1 LAAAPSVPAGL
12 TATND
17 NPLDNTSAAL
27 FGQLAWHV
35 TDALAIQP
43 GVRLN
48 YDTKEGLYASVVT
61 NGEGQLVTFA
71 SADPRIV
78 AQRGVLAP
86 QRFEAA
92 YSAWNLSYDLN
103 VSYKL
108 AADVLAYA
116 TYARSFKS
124 GGVNLNGVPAD
135 ANGNPILAAATVK
148 PESVDHYETGLKTQ
162 FWDRKV
168 TFNLA
173 LFRTQVRNF
182 QALVTNGQLGVLRG
196 YLANAGKVRSQ
207 GVEADLS
214 ARPSERF
221 NAYLSAAYTDAKYV
235 RFADAPCPPEL
246 SGGTAAAPGQATSPP
261 GTPGGVS
268 PANCDIS
275 GERLP
280 GVSKWSFSYGA
291 EGNLPARVF
300 GLDGEAYLGYDGSYR
315 SRFSSNPTPSAY
327 TWVDGYALSNVRFGF
342 RTPGG
347 LNLFLWVRNAWGR
360 DYFEQLQ
367 VPSGNTGLIVGNPGD
382 PRTYG
387 LTLSQRF

>member
-1 LAAAPSVPAGL
+1 
-12 TATND
+12 
-17 NPLDNTSAAL
+17 
-27 FGQLAWHV
+27 
-35 TDALAIQP
+35 
-43 GVRLN
+43 
-48 YDTKEGLYASVVT
+48 VT

-173 LFRTQVRNF
+173 LFRTQIRNF

-221 NAYLSAAYTDAKYV
+221 NAYLSAAYTDAKYL

-246 SGGTAAAPGQATSPP
+246 SGGTAAAPGQATSPA

-291 EGNLPARVF
+291 EGNLPARLF

-347 LNLFLWVRNAWGR
+347 FNLFLWVRNAWGR